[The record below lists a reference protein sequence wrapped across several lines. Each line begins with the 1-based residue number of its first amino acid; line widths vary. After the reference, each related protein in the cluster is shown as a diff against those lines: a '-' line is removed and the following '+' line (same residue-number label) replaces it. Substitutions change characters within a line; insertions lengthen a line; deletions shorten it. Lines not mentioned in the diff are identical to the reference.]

1 MFRLDRFSAQYWW
14 CNDALNNVL
23 RLDVRWDGLSD
34 FYSELSYKTEE
45 SDILA
50 HRAIELVLL
59 GHGLNTRSL
68 FCTFFMEMLENCV
81 LPLLLVLLLS
91 WALRI
96 ILYFMLEQSTMRQE
110 KGNFL
115 YEKTSRSNVKLIGK
129 IFCIFISLCLLCRER
144 SGCLAEMWA
153 TIPARMR

>member
-68 FCTFFMEMLENCV
+68 FCTFFYGNAWKLCTASAIGVAVELSLENNFIFHARTEHNA
-81 LPLLLVLLLS
+81 S
-91 WALRI
+91 GK
-96 ILYFMLEQSTMRQE
+96 RQFSVW
-110 KGNFL
+110 KDLAIKCKINWKNFL
-115 YEKTSRSNVKLIGK
+115 HFHLTLS
-129 IFCIFISLCLLCRER
+129 SL
-144 SGCLAEMWA
+144 
-153 TIPARMR
+153 